1 MYILFYFHK
10 LGMHGVLMVGLHIY
24 YDHCP
29 YETRDLCFH
38 LCFCSMWCICLQ
50 IGMEVAMKIFM
61 FVTHVGM

>member
-1 MYILFYFHK
+1 
-10 LGMHGVLMVGLHIY
+10 MHGVLMVGLHIY